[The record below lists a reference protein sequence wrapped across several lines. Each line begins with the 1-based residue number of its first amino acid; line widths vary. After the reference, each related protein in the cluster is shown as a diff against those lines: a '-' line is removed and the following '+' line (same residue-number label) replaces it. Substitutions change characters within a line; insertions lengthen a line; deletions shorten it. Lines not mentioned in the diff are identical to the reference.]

1 MVIFLEENHARL
13 HHMKIV
19 MATPLYPPD
28 IAEPAPYTKHL
39 AELFCDKETV
49 TVVTYGR
56 LPEQV
61 HGVRIVAVDKR
72 SPLPLRLVR
81 YFFALLF
88 ASRQADILYAQ
99 NGASV
104 ELPAGIVSLLTRT
117 PLILST
123 YDDVARKR
131 AGESG
136 LLGMMFRFAAKR
148 AHVVIW
154 NEAKESAH
162 VRAVVRPLPRPEILP
177 FRQHDEAAEKEYAAS
192 WEKHVAVLM
201 EIFEHAAR

>member
-1 MVIFLEENHARL
+1 
-13 HHMKIV
+13 

-39 AELFCDKETV
+39 AEMLSGEEAV

-56 LPEQV
+56 LPEPV

-72 SPLPLRLVR
+72 SPLPMRLVR

-88 ASRQADILYAQ
+88 ATRQADILYAQ

-123 YDDVARKR
+123 YDDVAMKR
-131 AGESG
+131 ANESG

-154 NEAKESAH
+154 SEVKEGEHAH
-162 VRAVVRPLPRPEILP
+162 TLVQPHPRPEILP
-177 FRQHDEAAEKEYAAS
+177 FRQHNETAEKEYTAS
-192 WEKHVAVLM
+192 WEKHVAALM